1 MVHRHIIQGDN
12 LEQKGSDAPQP
23 PRALTHP
30 RDAGREQRHGPE
42 PVTRG
47 GGATQT
53 TPETP
58 DREQESREAQQG
70 AAGPQAKA

>member
-30 RDAGREQRHGPE
+30 RDAGPEQRHGPE
-42 PVTRG
+42 PVARG
-47 GGATQT
+47 GEQT
-53 TPETP
+53 TPEPP

-70 AAGPQAKA
+70 AAEPQARA